1 MKENERKCVNITPGF
16 EPCIHLHVSICHAQ
30 CAMVVDSWSRS
41 HWLRDSRKRVIRT
54 SPCLTMTHIMLSF
67 VVCRIFFVGVAVDSL
82 VCESLVDVM
91 DVYLTGFGYSGH
103 GYMAQW
109 LEQLTADQQVPGS
122 IPAGG
127 HGLRSRRVHTS
138 C

>member
-1 MKENERKCVNITPGF
+1 
-16 EPCIHLHVSICHAQ
+16 
-30 CAMVVDSWSRS
+30 MVVDSWSRS

-67 VVCRIFFVGVAVDSL
+67 VVCSIFFVGVAVDSP

-103 GYMAQW
+103 VYMAQW

-122 IPAGG
+122 ILAGG
-127 HGLRSRRVHTS
+127 HGLRS
-138 C
+138 